1 VEHSTPQVVLQFA
14 NSDPAII
21 EERIGRGRSIVF
33 TTAASDQSVDQIQEP
48 PIPWS
53 DLGTW
58 PSFLPLVQETLALAV
73 RTRDQER
80 NVEVGQVLEISH
92 GQAGMVS
99 GVEVINPRGQAN
111 HVASD
116 SSGDRLAWWYED
128 TSFSGMYEARYQSA
142 VDQSEW
148 FAVNVDTRESDLS
161 RSDPALLP
169 TLVEVGDTKMA
180 MTDQQ
185 SPLLAGRAIYRY
197 LLAGLLGL
205 LLTESLYACYLG
217 RATG

>member
-1 VEHSTPQVVLQFA
+1 
-14 NSDPAII
+14 
-21 EERIGRGRSIVF
+21 
-33 TTAASDQSVDQIQEP
+33 
-48 PIPWS
+48 
-53 DLGTW
+53 
-58 PSFLPLVQETLALAV
+58 
-73 RTRDQER
+73 
-80 NVEVGQVLEISH
+80 
-92 GQAGMVS
+92 
-99 GVEVINPRGQAN
+99 
-111 HVASD
+111 
-116 SSGDRLAWWYED
+116 
-128 TSFSGMYEARYQSA
+128 MYEARYQSA

-169 TLVEVGDTKMA
+169 SLVEVGDTKMA

-217 RATG
+217 RAT